1 MNKRTEE
8 AILAD
13 GRQMDVDGA
22 EDVDPKSLGA
32 RPPRRG
38 R

>member
-13 GRQMDVDGA
+13 GRQMEVDGA
-22 EDVDPKSLGA
+22 EEIDPKNIGA
-32 RPPRRG
+32 RATVGG